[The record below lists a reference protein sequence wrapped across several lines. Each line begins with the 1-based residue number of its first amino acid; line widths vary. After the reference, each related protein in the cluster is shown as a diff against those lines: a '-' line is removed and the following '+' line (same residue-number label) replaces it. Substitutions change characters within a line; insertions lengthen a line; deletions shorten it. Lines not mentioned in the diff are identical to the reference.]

1 MGAELHLEIITEDH
15 VEEVLEFLQKN
26 AFAAAA
32 SQTTEKPN
40 PKRLRQFIGFACDN
54 GINICYRDQ
63 DHKLAAVISRSLDPG
78 DPDNFSVGYDI
89 AKKTELS
96 LIHSALFWLK
106 CCRCLPKFQ
115 RPIEALNFVESL
127 IGDTDKLKE
136 LHDIE
141 TTEEC
146 YEIATVVIRTD
157 LRFVISPKNLQIR
170 L

>member
-1 MGAELHLEIITEDH
+1 
-15 VEEVLEFLQKN
+15 
-26 AFAAAA
+26 
-32 SQTTEKPN
+32 
-40 PKRLRQFIGFACDN
+40 
-54 GINICYRDQ
+54 
-63 DHKLAAVISRSLDPG
+63 
-78 DPDNFSVGYDI
+78 
-89 AKKTELS
+89 

-127 IGDTDKLKE
+127 IGDTEKLKE

-157 LRFVISPKNLQIR
+157 LRFVNPQNLEFVETGFRQKGIGTEFVR
-170 L
+170 TALERAKERGRKHVTAFATVEPLRKTYANVQ